1 MKDVLES
8 KGYEVVPQLGVAGY
22 FVDLAVKNPERLGEF
37 MAAIEC
43 DGASYHSSKSAR
55 DRDRIRQEIL
65 ESLGWKDRIY
75 RIWSTDWFYNPRHE
89 TERLLEFLE
98 KRRMAD
104 SVRTDDED
112 YYYNRIYKAIENLKY
127 KYLSLDIHFDPILH
141 THPTIRN
148 YYKIVTNT
156 NYIRP
161 EIGEYI
167 ILPTHEAVAVLKTFW
182 IRIIQKKWK
191 KVLKQKQQMIEERCK
206 LPCLQF
212 RQITGYWPAHC
223 KILPTLKGMLHKL
236 KK

>member
-1 MKDVLES
+1 MQYSSTYKNKWHLMLCELHLPTIHGKTNNSDPNIETHYLIH
-8 KGYEVVPQLGVAGY
+8 
-22 FVDLAVKNPERLGEF
+22 DLYN
-37 MAAIEC
+37 
-43 DGASYHSSKSAR
+43 SSELFNI
-55 DRDRIRQEIL
+55 DND
-65 ESLGWKDRIY
+65 
-75 RIWSTDWFYNPRHE
+75 TD
-89 TERLLEFLE
+89 
-98 KRRMAD
+98 D
-104 SVRTDDED
+104 SDYTDDED
-112 YYYNRIYKAIENLKY
+112 YSNNRIYKAIENLKY

-182 IRIIQKKWK
+182 FRIIQKKWK

-223 KILPTLKGMLHKL
+223 KTLPTLKGMLHKL
-236 KK
+236 KI